1 MPVILDS
8 DTYAFKDFSALT
20 VLFTLP
26 CMPRECVKIQDFDQV
41 MYMTVREN
49 FLVYRELLAVQVHV
63 GPVSY

>member
-41 MYMTVREN
+41 MYMTVR
-49 FLVYRELLAVQVHV
+49 
-63 GPVSY
+63 